1 MLIDAG
7 HHFRFAQNLR
17 RNQAR
22 ENMMPNNGDPERV
35 LDQLA
40 TNMLLQR
47 PIPQTSPEPAT
58 MFSNAHGNRIGQLQ
72 PQIQQ
77 VTPPFNLSELK
88 TSTYL
93 CAVHS

>member
-22 ENMMPNNGDPERV
+22 ENMMPNNGDPERG

-47 PIPQTSPEPAT
+47 PMIQMSPEPAR
-58 MFSNAHGNRIGQLQ
+58 MSSNAHGNRIGQLQ

-77 VTPPFNLSELK
+77 VTPPFNLSELN
-88 TSTYL
+88 TFAYL
-93 CAVHS
+93 YAARS